1 MTLRPALLIFVF
13 ALLVPCQ
20 ALASSCYWPEATR
33 LQLETPAGVAEFRAA
48 SSVAVV
54 GLEPR
59 LQPPCLWIMAA
70 RLVVPKAYARD
81 VCEPTGRS
89 QRYRATVR
97 ERLKGDMPARFDAN
111 FVGPHPIGTAWLA
124 KRRPEVMWTRPSVWQ
139 RNREFGEPREVRPPG
154 HSAFPFL
161 HRGRIGDHGVV
172 LKGYVCGAT
181 TAPMIT
187 TYFGGMSYIVFRNA
201 GGQITH
207 WEPVLRDG
215 EDVLIGRLRRLRAGE
230 TDARDKISARD
241 FFRNL
246 KIVSRYSVKWCTDS
260 SSRIRPA
267 NGEREQPIERIVEGH
282 FIHNRSDAECRAGQE
297 YLVVG
302 AGVPSGD
309 YFEERAWPS
318 VQLLPVSNGSIRT
331 ADIVSQFKIVGPETI
346 PVSQALAW
354 TD

>member
-1 MTLRPALLIFVF
+1 MTLRPALLVFVV
-13 ALLVPCQ
+13 ALLAPCQ
-20 ALASSCYWPEATR
+20 ALASSCYWPEASR
-33 LQLETPAGVAEFRAA
+33 AQLESPAGVAEFRAA

-54 GLEPR
+54 SLEPR
-59 LQPPCLWIMAA
+59 LQPPCIWIVAA
-70 RLVVPKAYARD
+70 RLVIPEAYARD

-97 ERLKGDMPARFDAN
+97 ERLKGDMSALFDAD
-111 FVGPHPIGTAWLA
+111 FVGPHPIGIAWLA
-124 KRRPEVMWTRPSVWQ
+124 KRRPEVMRTRPSVWQ
-139 RNREFGEPREVRPPG
+139 RNRDFGDPREDRPPG

-161 HRGRIGDHGVV
+161 HKGKIGDHSV
-172 LKGYVCGAT
+172 LIRASSCGGT

-187 TYFGGMSYIVFRNA
+187 TYFGTVSYVVFRNA
-201 GGQITH
+201 EGRITH

-215 EDVLIGRLRRLRAGE
+215 DDLLLRRLRRLKAGE
-230 TDARDKISARD
+230 TDVRDAISARN

-260 SSRIRPA
+260 SSRIRPTS
-267 NGEREQPIERIVEGH
+267 GEREQPIERIVEGH
-282 FIHNRSDAECRAGQE
+282 FIHDRSDAECRAGQE
-297 YLVVG
+297 YLVIG

-318 VQLLPVSNGSIRT
+318 VQLLPVTNGSIRT
-331 ADIVSQFKIVGPETI
+331 ADIVSQLRVAGPEFI